1 MQNITIEVEG
11 DGVALVTLDV
21 PGKPVNVISRSVQ
34 QDLDQLVER
43 LRSDP
48 AIRGAVLRSGKAGGL
63 CAGADLGE
71 MLDDIARWR
80 LAQSQDQLRAG
91 VAEAGG
97 YSRRI
102 RALETC
108 GKPLAVVIHGL
119 ALGGGLELAL
129 GGHYRVAVDDPALRM
144 ALPEAGIGLMP
155 GAGAT
160 QRLIRM
166 IGINAALPY
175 LLDGAPI
182 ALADALAGGIVHA
195 AAGDGAQAVER
206 ARQWILANG
215 DPIAPWD
222 VKGFRLPGG
231 GPHTS
236 AGYQIF
242 GPAMAAR
249 RAGGQEMP
257 GIGNILKAVHEGAQV
272 PMDAGLRIETR
283 YFFNTARSPEAHA
296 KIEAFF
302 ASRPTRPKADA

>member
-1 MQNITIEVEG
+1 MENFTIEIDG
-11 DGVALVTLDV
+11 DGIALVTLDV
-21 PGKPVNVISRSVQ
+21 PGKPVNVISQSVQ
-34 QDLDQLVER
+34 RDLDALAER

-63 CAGADLGE
+63 CAGADLAE
-71 MLDDIARWR
+71 MLEDIARWR
-80 LAQSQDQLRAG
+80 IAQSQEELRAAI
-91 VAEAGG
+91 AEAGG

-108 GKPLAVVIHGL
+108 GKPLAAIVHGL
-119 ALGGGLELAL
+119 TLGGGLELGL
-129 GGHYRVAVDDPALRM
+129 GAHYRIAVDDPTLRL

-160 QRLIRM
+160 QRLIRI
-166 IGINAALPY
+166 IGMTAALPH
-175 LLDGAPI
+175 LLDGAPF
-182 ALADALAGGIVHA
+182 ALVDALAGGIVHA
-195 AAGDGAQAVER
+195 AANDAAQALER
-206 ARQWILANG
+206 ARQWILAGG
-215 DPIAPWD
+215 DPVAPWD

-231 GPHTS
+231 GPHTQ

-249 RAGGQEMP
+249 LAGPQDMP

-283 YFFNTARSPEAHA
+283 YFFNTARSTQAKA

-302 ASRPTRPKADA
+302 ASRAARTKAPA